1 MDSKNIANAAIMVAM
16 AVIIV
21 LVGAYVPPLFFILFF
36 VPVPISIVSIRSDL
50 LYGILSTILVFIA
63 TFLFTDIITASIVAV
78 ISAIG
83 IIMGYLIRK
92 GNTPRDV
99 VIETGVISLVG
110 FVGLLYILKIFGI
123 NVINSILNDYTQIG
137 NEVLTLYKNTP
148 NEAAIRSMI
157 NYMIDTI
164 KILLPSIFVIMI
176 AIVVVANYMLLSR
189 IMTKDQKVKRLP
201 PFMFWRMPYMTGWI
215 FIGALLYQYFVNS
228 SIVASNLLL
237 LLSIGFTISGLSY
250 VKYFMTKR
258 FNFSSA
264 ISNFILLAL
273 FLFPVTFSLMT
284 LLGVI
289 DTSMN
294 LRKFT

>member
-1 MDSKNIANAAIMVAM
+1 MDSKNIANAAIMAAM

-21 LVGAYVPPLFFILFF
+21 LIGAYVPPLFFILFF

-50 LYGILSTILVFIA
+50 LYGVLSSIIVFIA

-78 ISAIG
+78 ISVIG
-83 IIMGYLIRK
+83 IIMGYLIKK

-123 NVINSILNDYTQIG
+123 NVINSILNDYAQIG
-137 NEVLTLYKNTP
+137 NEVLALYKNTP
-148 NEAAIRSMI
+148 NEAAVRSMI

-164 KILLPSIFVIMI
+164 KVLLPSIFVIMI

-189 IMTKDQKVKRLP
+189 IMMKDQKVKRLP
-201 PFMFWRMPYMTGWI
+201 PFMFWRMPYVTGWI

-237 LLSIGFTISGLSY
+237 LLSIGFTISGFSY
-250 VKYFMTKR
+250 VKYYMTKK
-258 FNFSSA
+258 FNMNSGL
-264 ISNFILLAL
+264 SNVILIILFI
-273 FLFPVTFSLMT
+273 FPVTFSLMA